1 MEDHESRYKFVL
13 SHVRMIADLIR
24 GFAAEDGAV
33 EKVGGSFTTK
43 NLRQRENDWR
53 LGSGQ
58 DEWVYVFILL
68 ELWEVES
75 MLAENALTWTEAWK
89 QEGRQETL
97 RQLQEILALQL
108 EKRFG
113 PLSEGARSRL
123 EAIDSVETLSELIAR
138 GATARSIDELGLA

>member
-1 MEDHESRYKFVL
+1 MTDHDNNYKFIL
-13 SHVRMIADLIR
+13 SHVQMIADLIR
-24 GFAAEDGAV
+24 GFAAEDRAV
-33 EKVGGSFTTK
+33 ERGGGS
-43 NLRQRENDWR
+43 LRENAPIWR
-53 LGSGQ
+53 LRSRQ

-97 RQLQEILALQL
+97 QQLQEILVLQL

-113 PLSEGARSRL
+113 PLSEGARARL
-123 EAIDSVETLSELIAR
+123 EAVDSVETLGELISR
-138 GATARSIDELGLA
+138 GATAQSLDELGLT